1 MLLGWSHVQTSPVY
15 IWAPLVGAGAVVV
28 VAHPASR
35 RRIAAVARAFITH
48 LRWSVDWRSDD
59 CGGQN
64 IQMRCQDGA
73 PRVSASRG
81 PPTGKRTTE
90 KWWRA
95 LTTPSPT
102 RITEGDERRGNE
114 RHRGGD
120 PHGLRARWHHAG
132 PAGHVWHVLPPAL
145 RRLRQDGGQRRRPP
159 AARHGRG
166 AGRAAV
172 RPLRHRGARL
182 PVRAPAA
189 GHPRSRRRAV
199 GGGPAPLRRSGV
211 SERVTGDMTEIDEA
225 EARGRT
231 ELWPFWRRVYAQG
244 DPLPRF
250 APPANR
256 APHRFDEGDPL
267 PEEYRSLLL
276 KMLRHEGERAGNK
289 SFLGFMATC
298 LDLAEAIFPD
308 ATSKLIKAEYLA
320 EELKHAIMFHRLAVG
335 LERDFA
341 LKDVPYAHYAF
352 HLPRETWA
360 DDALF
365 HFFVDLNGAFHARDW
380 RESSYV
386 PLAKMSA
393 TVERDELGHS
403 EMGYRFL
410 GEIVSDARGRALA
423 QRLLAKWYPAAL
435 DMFGRSDS
443 KNAPKFLRW
452 GLKSVGNAE
461 IRAAYKTYVDAKV
474 VALGLEPPDE
484 RANRRFL

>member
-1 MLLGWSHVQTSPVY
+1 M
-15 IWAPLVGAGAVVV
+15 
-28 VAHPASR
+28 
-35 RRIAAVARAFITH
+35 
-48 LRWSVDWRSDD
+48 
-59 CGGQN
+59 
-64 IQMRCQDGA
+64 
-73 PRVSASRG
+73 
-81 PPTGKRTTE
+81 
-90 KWWRA
+90 
-95 LTTPSPT
+95 
-102 RITEGDERRGNE
+102 
-114 RHRGGD
+114 
-120 PHGLRARWHHAG
+120 
-132 PAGHVWHVLPPAL
+132 
-145 RRLRQDGGQRRRPP
+145 
-159 AARHGRG
+159 
-166 AGRAAV
+166 
-172 RPLRHRGARL
+172 
-182 PVRAPAA
+182 
-189 GHPRSRRRAV
+189 
-199 GGGPAPLRRSGV
+199 
-211 SERVTGDMTEIDEA
+211 SERVSSEMSVIDDA

-231 ELWPFWRRVYAQG
+231 ELWPFWRPIYAQG

-256 APHRFDEGDPL
+256 ASHRFDEGDPL
-267 PEEYRSLLL
+267 PEEYRALLL
-276 KMLRHEGERAGNK
+276 RMLRHEGERAGNK
-289 SFLGFMATC
+289 SFLGLMATC

-308 ATSKLIKAEYLA
+308 ATSKLIKAEYVA

-341 LKDVPYAHYAF
+341 LKDVPYAHYSF

-360 DDALF
+360 DDAYF

-410 GEIVSDARGRALA
+410 AEIVSDARGRALA

-461 IRAAYKTYVDAKV
+461 IRAAYKTYVDAKLV
-474 VALGLEPPDE
+474 TLGLEPPDE
-484 RANRRFL
+484 RANRRFM

>member
-1 MLLGWSHVQTSPVY
+1 
-15 IWAPLVGAGAVVV
+15 
-28 VAHPASR
+28 
-35 RRIAAVARAFITH
+35 
-48 LRWSVDWRSDD
+48 
-59 CGGQN
+59 
-64 IQMRCQDGA
+64 
-73 PRVSASRG
+73 
-81 PPTGKRTTE
+81 
-90 KWWRA
+90 
-95 LTTPSPT
+95 
-102 RITEGDERRGNE
+102 
-114 RHRGGD
+114 
-120 PHGLRARWHHAG
+120 
-132 PAGHVWHVLPPAL
+132 
-145 RRLRQDGGQRRRPP
+145 
-159 AARHGRG
+159 
-166 AGRAAV
+166 
-172 RPLRHRGARL
+172 
-182 PVRAPAA
+182 
-189 GHPRSRRRAV
+189 
-199 GGGPAPLRRSGV
+199 V
-211 SERVTGDMTEIDEA
+211 SEMTEIDEA

-250 APPANR
+250 AAPAGTPR
-256 APHRFDEGDPL
+256 HRFDEGDGL
-267 PEEYRSLLL
+267 PEEYRGLLL

-308 ATSKLIKAEYLA
+308 ATSRLIKAEYLA

-360 DDALF
+360 DDAYF

-403 EMGYRFL
+403 EMGYYFL
-410 GEIVSDARGRALA
+410 QRICETPRGKAVA
-423 QRLLAKWYPAAL
+423 QHLLGKWYPAAL

-443 KNAPKFLRW
+443 PNVPKFIGW

-461 IRAAYKTYVDAKV
+461 IREAYKTYVDAKLA
-474 VALGLEPPDE
+474 ALGLDLPDE
-484 RANRRFL
+484 RAHRRFL